1 MPLPS
6 STVMTPSFPTFSIAS
21 AIISPTA
28 VSPFADMVPTC
39 AIALSSVHGTLN
51 PFTCSTAAK
60 TALSMPLFKS
70 IGFIPAATAL
80 LPSLTIDWARTV
92 AVVVPSPASS
102 EVCDATCLSI
112 CAPIF
117 SNLFSSSISL
127 ATDTPSLVTVGAPKD
142 LSSTTFLPFGPSVTL
157 TAFANVFTPS
167 SICDLALSPN
177 LTSLADII

>member
-80 LPSLTIDWARTV
+80 LPSLTID
-92 AVVVPSPASS
+92 
-102 EVCDATCLSI
+102 
-112 CAPIF
+112 
-117 SNLFSSSISL
+117 
-127 ATDTPSLVTVGAPKD
+127 
-142 LSSTTFLPFGPSVTL
+142 
-157 TAFANVFTPS
+157 
-167 SICDLALSPN
+167 
-177 LTSLADII
+177 